1 MSSTPLWNRSLKF
14 SLESTARNLWP
25 RHSLVRLKRAVA
37 VLAVCAVFLAGC
49 DSPQRTVDSIRKQL
63 TEFKAAPDATK
74 QAKIETDL
82 AKLESQIAGLEQRGD
97 PRTEE
102 MKRQLV
108 SLRSDYQAAKIAKA
122 LLDAKSAI
130 EGFGQAIKDTA
141 ESVEDAFKNSQTNSN
156 E

>member
-1 MSSTPLWNRSLKF
+1 MSSTSLWNRFRELSF
-14 SLESTARNLWP
+14 ERSARTLSP
-25 RHSLVRLKRAVA
+25 EHTSAGLQCAVA
-37 VLAVCAVFLAGC
+37 VLALGAVLLAGC
-49 DSPQRTVDSIRKQL
+49 DSPQRTVDSLRKQL
-63 TEFKAAPDATK
+63 TEFKAAPDDTK

-82 AKLESQIAGLEQRGD
+82 AKLESQIAALEQRGD
-97 PRTEE
+97 PKAEE
-102 MKRQLV
+102 FRKQLA

-141 ESVEDAFKNSQTNSN
+141 KSVEDAFKDSQTNTS